1 MASRVC
7 VRSISSEPHRG
18 LGQDSGQHP
27 GILPWTL
34 LPSSLD
40 RAAPQGWCAGR
51 GGEGQAVACAAW
63 GGGRSLGSPVS
74 LWSGSG
80 FSTVQGDFGEWWVSA
95 SSGRRGLGLG
105 KCPSSSEERPPFLL
119 GNTRAETPS
128 QGAGP
133 VGVALRTQ
141 GALKS
146 ACPAPPTPGSPQVQ
160 CCYPR

>member
-51 GGEGQAVACAAW
+51 GGEGQAVACAAR
-63 GGGRSLGSPVS
+63 GGGGSLG
-74 LWSGSG
+74 
-80 FSTVQGDFGEWWVSA
+80 
-95 SSGRRGLGLG
+95 
-105 KCPSSSEERPPFLL
+105 LL
-119 GNTRAETPS
+119 SRWLTLLTPLTTL
-128 QGAGP
+128 P
-133 VGVALRTQ
+133 LM
-141 GALKS
+141 
-146 ACPAPPTPGSPQVQ
+146 
-160 CCYPR
+160 

>member
-40 RAAPQGWCAGR
+40 RAAPQGWCTGR
-51 GGEGQAVACAAW
+51 GGEGQAAACAAW
-63 GGGRSLGSPVS
+63 GGGRSSGSPVS

-80 FSTVQGDFGEWWVSA
+80 FSTVQGDFGERWASA

-105 KCPSSSEERPPFLL
+105 KCPSSSEERPLFLW
-119 GNTRAETPS
+119 GTH
-128 QGAGP
+128 
-133 VGVALRTQ
+133 VLRP
-141 GALKS
+141 
-146 ACPAPPTPGSPQVQ
+146 PA
-160 CCYPR
+160 RELAR